1 VPTVTIAPSVVPVNT
16 PDQQAVENR
25 LDEYWGWVAVAL
37 FLLVT
42 LDLLTSLYAAHV
54 VGLEHE
60 SNPLMAWL
68 LGQSLAA
75 IVAVHIAA
83 VVLAALFF
91 YAIIELIRRTAPTL
105 QWMMMRSL
113 EVYLGLLISAGL
125 FVVANNISVIVLRE
139 SLL

>member
-1 VPTVTIAPSVVPVNT
+1 MVPVNV
-16 PDQQAVENR
+16 PEQAAVERR
-25 LDEYWGWVAVAL
+25 LREYWSWVAVAL

-42 LDLLTSLYAAHV
+42 LDLLTSMYAAQV

-68 LGQSLAA
+68 LAQSLPV
-75 IVAVHIAA
+75 IVVAHVGA
-83 VVLAALFF
+83 VVLTAVLF
-91 YAIIELIRRTAPTL
+91 YGIIELIRRTRPTL

-113 EVYLGLLISAGL
+113 EVYLGLLIAAGL
-125 FVVANNISVIVLRE
+125 FVVANNLAVIVLRR

>member
-1 VPTVTIAPSVVPVNT
+1 MSTPPVAVDPVET

-25 LDEYWGWVAVAL
+25 IEEYWDWIAVAL

-42 LDLLTSLYAAHV
+42 LDLLTSLYAAQV
-54 VGLEHE
+54 VGLQYE

-68 LGQSLAA
+68 LGQSLFV
-75 IVAVHIAA
+75 IVTVHVAA
-83 VVLAALFF
+83 VVLATLFF
-91 YAIIELIRRTAPTL
+91 YGIVELIRRTTPTL

-113 EVYLGLLISAGL
+113 EVYLGLLIAAGL
-125 FVVANNISVIVLRE
+125 FVVANNLSVIVLRR

>member
-1 VPTVTIAPSVVPVNT
+1 MNP
-16 PDQQAVENR
+16 PDQETVENR
-25 LDEYWGWVAVAL
+25 IEEYWSWIAVAL

-42 LDLLTSLYAAHV
+42 LDLLTSLYAAQV

-68 LGQSLAA
+68 LGQSL
-75 IVAVHIAA
+75 VAVITVHVAA
-83 VVLAALFF
+83 VVLAAVFF
-91 YAIIELIRRTAPTL
+91 YAIVELIRRTTPML

-113 EVYLGLLISAGL
+113 EVYLGLLIAVGL
-125 FVVANNISVIVLRE
+125 FVVANNLSVIVLRR